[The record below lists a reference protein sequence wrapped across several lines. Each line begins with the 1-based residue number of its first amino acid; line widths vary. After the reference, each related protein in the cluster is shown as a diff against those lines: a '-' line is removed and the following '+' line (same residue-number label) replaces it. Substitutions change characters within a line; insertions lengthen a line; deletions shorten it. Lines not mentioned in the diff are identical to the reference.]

1 MMITNDVIRPHR
13 WGEAKNG
20 SILSFSK
27 MSLNKKTILPSPA
40 ATCNW
45 TIIVTS
51 LAFVV
56 AQLDVSIV
64 NIALP
69 QIADTYKVDISI
81 LQWIV
86 DGYTLAFAV
95 LMLSAGNLS
104 DLFGAKRL
112 FQIGMLIFGVSSVAC
127 GLATSS
133 FFLIVARV
141 FQGVG
146 AATMIPS
153 SLAILNHT
161 FADTPSK
168 RAKAIGMWTAAGSAA
183 IAAGPIVGG
192 ILIKLSDWRFI
203 FFINAPLCL
212 AGILLTFRLEKQS
225 KPTFVK
231 KFDIPGQV
239 AWMLSI
245 TLLIAAVIEW
255 SKLGFTHPLVYGSI
269 LLGSISFI
277 VFLVIENSVQY
288 PMLPLSLFNSGSFN
302 VLLLLGA
309 VLNGFYYGTVFILS
323 LYLQSILHYPALT
336 AGLAFLPLTV
346 GFVISNLLSGN
357 IINRY
362 GIRIPILIGL
372 TFFAFGFSG
381 LVTAGMHTS
390 FWQLSV
396 PFLLISLG
404 MGLAVPAM
412 TTGIL
417 SSVDKTLSGTA
428 SAALNTVRQTAG
440 AIGVAVFGAIA
451 ADGGAAIL
459 HSITV
464 SITAAMVCI
473 FLIIILSHTDIPGI
487 KNRTNSYN
495 PFFLDTMLIVV
506 SK

>member
-1 MMITNDVIRPHR
+1 MNLSN
-13 WGEAKNG
+13 KNK
-20 SILSFSK
+20 LSA
-27 MSLNKKTILPSPA
+27 PA
-40 ATCNW
+40 YGW
-45 TIIVTS
+45 TIVVTS

-69 QIADTYKVDISI
+69 RIADTYKVDISV

-112 FQIGMLIFGVSSVAC
+112 FQLGMLIFGIASVAC
-127 GLATSS
+127 GLATSA
-133 FFLIVARV
+133 FFLIIARV
-141 FQGVG
+141 LQGVG

-153 SLAILNHT
+153 SLAILNQT
-161 FADTPSK
+161 FADTPGR
-168 RAKAIGMWTAAGSAA
+168 RAKAIGLWTAAGSAA

-192 ILIKLSDWRFI
+192 ILIKLSNWRYI

-212 AGILLTFRLEKQS
+212 AGILLTFLLQKQS
-225 KPTFVK
+225 APTRVK
-231 KFDIPGQV
+231 KFDLPGQF

-255 SKLGFTHPLVYGSI
+255 SKLGFSHPLIYGSI
-269 LLGSISFI
+269 LLGGISFI
-277 VFLVIENSVQY
+277 VFLVLENNVSH
-288 PMLPLSLFNSGSFN
+288 PMLPLNLFNSVSFN

-323 LYLQSILHYPALT
+323 LYLQNILHYPPLT
-336 AGLAFLPLTV
+336 AGLAFLPLTA

-372 TFFAFGFSG
+372 TLFALGFAG
-381 LVTAGMHTS
+381 LYTAGMHTS
-390 FWQLSV
+390 FWQLSL

-428 SAALNTVRQTAG
+428 SATLNTVRQAAG

-451 ADGGAAIL
+451 ADGGVAIL
-459 HSITV
+459 HTITV
-464 SITAAMVCI
+464 SITAAIVCT
-473 FLIIILSHTDIPGI
+473 FLIIFLSRKYLKRGI
-487 KNRTNSYN
+487 
-495 PFFLDTMLIVV
+495 
-506 SK
+506 

>member
-1 MMITNDVIRPHR
+1 
-13 WGEAKNG
+13 
-20 SILSFSK
+20 
-27 MSLNKKTILPSPA
+27 MSLNDKNKSSLPA
-40 ATCNW
+40 YGW
-45 TIIVTS
+45 TIVVTS

-69 QIADTYKVDISI
+69 QIADTYKVDISV

-112 FQIGMLIFGVSSVAC
+112 FQLGMLIFGIASVAC
-127 GLATSS
+127 GFATSA
-133 FFLIVARV
+133 FFLIIARV
-141 FQGVG
+141 LQGVG

-153 SLAILNHT
+153 SLAILNQT
-161 FADTPSK
+161 FADTPGR
-168 RAKAIGMWTAAGSAA
+168 RAKAIGLWTAAGSAA

-192 ILIKLSDWRFI
+192 ILIKLSNWRYI

-212 AGILLTFRLEKQS
+212 AGVLLTFLLQKQS
-225 KPTFVK
+225 TPTRVK
-231 KFDIPGQV
+231 KFDLPGQL

-255 SKLGFTHPLVYGSI
+255 SKLGFSHPLIYGSI
-269 LLGSISFI
+269 LLGGISFI
-277 VFLVIENSVQY
+277 VFLVLENNVSH
-288 PMLPLSLFNSGSFN
+288 PMLPLNLFNSISFN

-323 LYLQSILHYPALT
+323 LYLQNVLHYPPLT
-336 AGLAFLPLTV
+336 AGLAFLPLTA

-362 GIRIPILIGL
+362 GIRNPILLGL
-372 TFFAFGFSG
+372 TVFALGFAG
-381 LVTAGMHTS
+381 LFTAGMHTS
-390 FWQLSV
+390 FWQLSL

-428 SAALNTVRQTAG
+428 SATLNTVRQAAG

-451 ADGGAAIL
+451 AGGGTAIL
-459 HSITV
+459 HTITV
-464 SITAAMVCI
+464 SITAAIACT
-473 FLIIILSHTDIPGI
+473 LIIIFLSRKYLKRG
-487 KNRTNSYN
+487 
-495 PFFLDTMLIVV
+495 V
-506 SK
+506 

>member
-1 MMITNDVIRPHR
+1 MN
-13 WGEAKNG
+13 
-20 SILSFSK
+20 
-27 MSLNKKTILPSPA
+27 LNKPTALSSQAPAYGLTIV
-40 ATCNW
+40 
-45 TIIVTS
+45 VTS

-69 QIADTYKVDISI
+69 QIADTYKVDINI

-104 DLFGAKRL
+104 DLFGAQRL
-112 FQIGMLIFGVSSVAC
+112 FQIGMIIFGISSVAC
-127 GLATSS
+127 GLATSP
-133 FFLIVARV
+133 FLLIAARV

-153 SLAILNHT
+153 SLAILNQT
-161 FADTPSK
+161 FADTPNK
-168 RAKAIGMWTAAGSAA
+168 RAKAIGLWTAAGSAA

-192 ILIKLSDWRFI
+192 ILIKLSNWRFI
-203 FFINAPLCL
+203 FFINAPICL
-212 AGILLTFRLEKQS
+212 AGILLTFFLKKQA
-225 KPTFVK
+225 KPTLVK
-231 KFDIPGQV
+231 KFDILGQV

-255 SKLGFTHPLVYGSI
+255 SKLGFTHPLIYGSL
-269 LLGSISFI
+269 LLGGISFI
-277 VFLVIENSVQY
+277 AFLIIENKVNY
-288 PMLPLSLFNSGSFN
+288 PMLPLSLFNSVSFN
-302 VLLLLGA
+302 VLLVLGA

-323 LYLQSILHYPALT
+323 LYLQNILHYPPLT
-336 AGLAFLPLTV
+336 AGLAFLPLTA

-362 GIRIPILIGL
+362 GLRTPILIGL
-372 TFFAFGFSG
+372 TLFAFGFSG
-381 LVTAGMHTS
+381 LFIAGMHTS
-390 FWQLSV
+390 FWQLSI

-428 SAALNTVRQTAG
+428 SAALNTVRQAAG

-451 ADGGAAIL
+451 ANGGAAVL
-459 HSITV
+459 HTITV
-464 SITAAMVCI
+464 SIIAAIVCTIVTI
-473 FLIIILSHTDIPGI
+473 FLSQKYLKKG
-487 KNRTNSYN
+487 
-495 PFFLDTMLIVV
+495 V
-506 SK
+506 

>member
-1 MMITNDVIRPHR
+1 MRVIP
-13 WGEAKNG
+13 EKN
-20 SILSFSK
+20 LSA
-27 MSLNKKTILPSPA
+27 PA
-40 ATCNW
+40 YGW
-45 TIIVTS
+45 TIVVTS

-69 QIADTYKVDISI
+69 QIADTYKVDISV

-104 DLFGAKRL
+104 DLFGARRL
-112 FQIGMLIFGVSSVAC
+112 FQLGMLIFGVASVAC
-127 GLATSS
+127 GLATSAL
-133 FFLIVARV
+133 FLIIARV

-153 SLAILNHT
+153 SLAILNQT
-161 FADTPSK
+161 FADMPGK
-168 RAKAIGMWTAAGSAA
+168 RARAIGLWTAAGSAA

-192 ILIKLSDWRFI
+192 ILINVSNWRYI

-212 AGILLTFRLEKQS
+212 AGIVLTFLLQKQNS
-225 KPTFVK
+225 PTLVR
-231 KFDIPGQV
+231 KFDLAGQF

-255 SKLGFTHPLVYGSI
+255 SKLGFSHPLIYGSI
-269 LLGSISFI
+269 LLGGLSFMA
-277 VFLVIENSVQY
+277 FLIIEKKVSH
-288 PMLPLSLFNSGSFN
+288 PMLPLNLFNSASFN

-323 LYLQSILHYPALT
+323 LYLQNILNYPPLT
-336 AGLAFLPLTV
+336 AGLAFLPLTA
-346 GFVISNLLSGN
+346 GFVISNLASGSV
-357 IINRY
+357 INRY
-362 GIRIPILIGL
+362 GIRKPILIGL
-372 TFFAFGFSG
+372 TVFALGFSG
-381 LVTAGMHTS
+381 LFTAGMHTS

-412 TTGIL
+412 TNGIL

-428 SAALNTVRQTAG
+428 SATLNTVRQAAG

-451 ADGGAAIL
+451 ANGGDAIL
-459 HSITV
+459 HTITISITGA
-464 SITAAMVCI
+464 ILCTLLII
-473 FLIIILSHTDIPGI
+473 FLSRKYVKSG
-487 KNRTNSYN
+487 KS
-495 PFFLDTMLIVV
+495 
-506 SK
+506 

>member
-1 MMITNDVIRPHR
+1 MFF
-13 WGEAKNG
+13 
-20 SILSFSK
+20 SSFCQLIIVKLDFLFSFVHPK
-27 MSLNKKTILPSPA
+27 TQHFIFQYMSLNKPTILSSGTPA
-40 ATCNW
+40 YDW

-69 QIADTYKVDISI
+69 QIADTYKVDINI

-112 FQIGMLIFGVSSVAC
+112 FQIGIVIFGISSIAC
-127 GLATSS
+127 GLANSP
-133 FFLIVARV
+133 FFLIAARV
-141 FQGVG
+141 LQGVG

-153 SLAILNHT
+153 SLAILNQT
-161 FADTPSK
+161 FADTPGK
-168 RAKAIGMWTAAGSAA
+168 RAKAIGLWTAAGSAA
-183 IAAGPIVGG
+183 IAAGPIIGG
-192 ILIKLSDWRFI
+192 ILIKLSNWRFI
-203 FFINAPLCL
+203 FFINAPICL
-212 AGILLTFRLEKQS
+212 AGILLTFFLKKQT
-225 KPTFVK
+225 KPTLVK
-231 KFDIPGQV
+231 KFDIPGQL

-255 SKLGFTHPLVYGSI
+255 SKLGFTHPLIYGSL
-269 LLGSISFI
+269 LLGGASFI
-277 VFLVIENSVQY
+277 VFLVVEKKVSH
-288 PMLPLSLFNSGSFN
+288 PMLPLSLFNSISFN

-323 LYLQSILHYPALT
+323 LYLQNILHYPPLT
-336 AGLAFLPLTV
+336 AGLAFLPLTA

-362 GIRIPILIGL
+362 GLRTPILIGL
-372 TFFAFGFSG
+372 TLFAFGFSG
-381 LVTAGMHTS
+381 LFTAAMHTT

-428 SAALNTVRQTAG
+428 SAALNTVRQAAG

-451 ADGGAAIL
+451 ANGGVAIL
-459 HSITV
+459 HTITV
-464 SITAAMVCI
+464 SVTAAIVCTILTI
-473 FLIIILSHTDIPGI
+473 FLSQKYLRKG
-487 KNRTNSYN
+487 
-495 PFFLDTMLIVV
+495 V
-506 SK
+506 

>member
-1 MMITNDVIRPHR
+1 MN
-13 WGEAKNG
+13 
-20 SILSFSK
+20 
-27 MSLNKKTILPSPA
+27 LNKPTTLSSHAPAYGLTIV
-40 ATCNW
+40 
-45 TIIVTS
+45 VTS

-69 QIADTYKVDISI
+69 QIADTYKVDINI

-104 DLFGAKRL
+104 DLFGAQRL
-112 FQIGMLIFGVSSVAC
+112 FQIGMVIFGISSVAC
-127 GLATSS
+127 GLATSP
-133 FFLIVARV
+133 FLLIAARV

-153 SLAILNHT
+153 SLAILNQT
-161 FADTPSK
+161 FADTPNK
-168 RAKAIGMWTAAGSAA
+168 RAKAIGLWTAAGSAA

-192 ILIKLSDWRFI
+192 ILIKLSNWRFI
-203 FFINAPLCL
+203 FFINAPICL
-212 AGILLTFRLEKQS
+212 AGILLTFFLKKQT
-225 KPTFVK
+225 KPTLVR
-231 KFDIPGQV
+231 KFDVPGQV

-255 SKLGFTHPLVYGSI
+255 SKLGFTHPLIYGS
-269 LLGSISFI
+269 LMLGGISFI
-277 VFLVIENSVQY
+277 AFLIIENKAGY
-288 PMLPLSLFNSGSFN
+288 PMLPLNLFNSVSFN
-302 VLLLLGA
+302 VLLVLGA

-323 LYLQSILHYPALT
+323 LYLQNILHYPPLT
-336 AGLAFLPLTV
+336 AGLAFLPLTA

-362 GIRIPILIGL
+362 GLRTPILIGL
-372 TFFAFGFSG
+372 TLFAFGFAG
-381 LVTAGMHTS
+381 LFTAGMHTS
-390 FWQLSV
+390 FWQLSI

-428 SAALNTVRQTAG
+428 SAALNTVRQAAG

-451 ADGGAAIL
+451 ANGGTAIL
-459 HSITV
+459 HTITV
-464 SITAAMVCI
+464 NIIAAIVCTI
-473 FLIIILSHTDIPGI
+473 VTIILSQKYLKKG
-487 KNRTNSYN
+487 
-495 PFFLDTMLIVV
+495 V
-506 SK
+506 